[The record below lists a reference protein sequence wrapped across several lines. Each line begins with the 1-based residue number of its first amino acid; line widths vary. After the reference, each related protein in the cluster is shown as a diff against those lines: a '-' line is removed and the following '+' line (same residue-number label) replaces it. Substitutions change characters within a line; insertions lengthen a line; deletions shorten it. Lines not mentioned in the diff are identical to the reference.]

1 MAFEITSPEFTV
13 NVVCLPANV
22 VMSSS
27 ISVSSFQFVHL
38 DTVSNRL
45 VFGPFTCSVPAC
57 CLNIQY
63 SFRVAHLNTAD
74 IDPNQASP

>member
-22 VMSSS
+22 VMTSS
-27 ISVSSFQFVHL
+27 ISITTLQFVHL
-38 DTVSNRL
+38 DTISNKPS
-45 VFGPFTCSVPAC
+45 FGPFTCSVPAC

-63 SFRVAHLNTAD
+63 SFRVAPINTAD
-74 IDPNQASP
+74 IDPN